1 MEFKTITSDDNPF
14 LNVAVDDCHLDL
26 VYGLIRS
33 HKPDNVLEMG
43 VGSGKTTVV
52 LIKALKKNE
61 NLKKLTLVDNWI
73 DWKGNKPTHIQE
85 LEEYIDIVESDEK
98 EFLFLFITMF
108 LAKKSFENTTRLKS
122 GFQI

>member
-1 MEFKTITSDDNPF
+1 MEFKTITSDDNPS

-98 EFLFLFITMF
+98 EFLFSCD
-108 LAKKSFENTTRLKS
+108 KSFDFIFSDIYL
-122 GFQI
+122 